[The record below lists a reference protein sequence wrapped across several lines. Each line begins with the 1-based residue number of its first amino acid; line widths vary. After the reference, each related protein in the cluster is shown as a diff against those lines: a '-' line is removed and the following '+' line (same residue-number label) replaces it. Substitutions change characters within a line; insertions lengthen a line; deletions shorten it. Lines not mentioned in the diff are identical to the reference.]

1 VPDLVVGLGVHVGTS
16 ESSPMTCT
24 NVRTCRVARYPIGPP
39 VEVYATSGAPTRVKS
54 VSHTVA
60 RERMAPLE
68 LTVAAVVAAIIA
80 AEAWFLVASVAVGL
94 AREIKHDGG
103 SCPDGM
109 AVALTRQGEIA
120 CMPPGMRLPHGWI
133 VMSSAG

>member
-1 VPDLVVGLGVHVGTS
+1 
-16 ESSPMTCT
+16 
-24 NVRTCRVARYPIGPP
+24 
-39 VEVYATSGAPTRVKS
+39 
-54 VSHTVA
+54 
-60 RERMAPLE
+60 MAPLE

-80 AEAWFLVASVAVGL
+80 AEVWFLVASVAFGL

-120 CMPPGMRLPHGWI
+120 CMPPGMRLPRLDSDVVGQLTGALR
-133 VMSSAG
+133 SRLRR

>member
-1 VPDLVVGLGVHVGTS
+1 
-16 ESSPMTCT
+16 
-24 NVRTCRVARYPIGPP
+24 
-39 VEVYATSGAPTRVKS
+39 

-60 RERMAPLE
+60 RERIAPLE

-80 AEAWFLVASVAVGL
+80 AEVWFLVASVTVGL

-109 AVALTRQGEIA
+109 AVALTTQGEIA
-120 CMPPGMRLPHGWI
+120 CMPPGMSLPHGWI
-133 VMSSAG
+133 VMSSAS